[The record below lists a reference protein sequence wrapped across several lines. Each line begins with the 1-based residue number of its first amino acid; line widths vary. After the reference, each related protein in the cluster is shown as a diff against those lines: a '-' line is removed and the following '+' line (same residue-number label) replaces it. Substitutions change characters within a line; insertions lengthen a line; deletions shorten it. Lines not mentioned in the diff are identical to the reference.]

1 MLAIM
6 TFTAISIV
14 LMCVGYKLYYWFIVL
29 MLALI
34 NSSAVY
40 NEMDR
45 KIILKL
51 GKKDKIWKDVA
62 KILGLEKNNEIH

>member
-14 LMCVGYKLYYWFIVL
+14 LMYVGYKLYYWFIVL

-51 GKKDKIWKDVA
+51 GKKDKIWKDVI
-62 KILGLEKNNEIH
+62 KILNLEDEYEIH

>member
-14 LMCVGYKLYYWFIVL
+14 LMYVGYKLYYWFIVL

-40 NEMDR
+40 NEIDR

-62 KILGLEKNNEIH
+62 KILGLEDKHEIY